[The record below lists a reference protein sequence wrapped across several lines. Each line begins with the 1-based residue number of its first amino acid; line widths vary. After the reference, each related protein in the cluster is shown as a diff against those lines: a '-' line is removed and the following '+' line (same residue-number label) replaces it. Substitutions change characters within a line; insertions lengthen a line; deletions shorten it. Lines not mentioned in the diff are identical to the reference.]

1 MLQHTKILLRR
12 QAPYSTMA
20 KLSET
25 INDQDKRRFSFYEGF
40 DGHYHKVGE
49 IRDLIPQFKAFYYAD
64 KRKDPSRSAIKIIND
79 FNRQITPLTFFPWE
93 KQYRLWRKKWDA
105 ELLAEQ
111 GYKIQQ
117 REMRQLVKLQDAQ
130 NATIVPDE
138 HALELGAHTL
148 AGELLN
154 DAVGILKRDQDSEDV
169 YEEEILIKRRNYV
182 LNVFNYV
189 MRAVHTKETLKIKS
203 NAEKRE
209 TLGFLTELINRS
221 TAGKITE
228 DEMELLKQSVA
239 PKRES

>member
-1 MLQHTKILLRR
+1 M
-12 QAPYSTMA
+12 QA
-20 KLSET
+20 LHET
-25 INDQDKRRFSFYEGF
+25 TNAQGKRRLSFYEGF

-64 KRKDPSRSAIKIIND
+64 KRKDPSKSAIKIIND
-79 FNRQITPLTFFPWE
+79 FNRQIAPLTFFPWE

-105 ELLAEQ
+105 ELLTEK

-117 REMRQLVKLQDAQ
+117 REIRQLVKLQDEQ

-138 HALELGAHTL
+138 HTLELGAHTL

-154 DAVGILKRDQDSEDV
+154 DAMGILKRDQDSEDA

-189 MRAVHTKETLKIKS
+189 MRAVHGKEALKIKS

-209 TLGFLTELINRS
+209 TFGFLTALINRS
-221 TAGKITE
+221 TAGKITDE
-228 DEMELLKQSVA
+228 EMELLKQSVA
-239 PKRES
+239 PKVDT